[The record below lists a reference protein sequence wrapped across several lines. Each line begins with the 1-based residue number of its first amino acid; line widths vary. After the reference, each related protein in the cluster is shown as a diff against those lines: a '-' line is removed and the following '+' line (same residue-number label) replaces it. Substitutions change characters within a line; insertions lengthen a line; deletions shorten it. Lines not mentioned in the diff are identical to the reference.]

1 MNGHETDFYKRD
13 VPQIRETLKKI
24 GESLETI
31 AHSLEVLAEIRIEDI
46 ARNHTE
52 LSDED
57 LFKDEESHIPF
68 PDIQEVEDDI
78 NIPPYEDRPEPE
90 WGELPDE
97 GASLEDQ
104 AKHTNWEDEE
114 ISDDQANEDVL
125 EELDED
131 DYDEDL
137 DNEIRMYDANNN

>member
-24 GESLETI
+24 SESLETI

-57 LFKDEESHIPF
+57 DELFNDEESYIPF
-68 PDIQEVEDDI
+68 PNV
-78 NIPPYEDRPEPE
+78 
-90 WGELPDE
+90 G
-97 GASLEDQ
+97 
-104 AKHTNWEDEE
+104 
-114 ISDDQANEDVL
+114 
-125 EELDED
+125 
-131 DYDEDL
+131 
-137 DNEIRMYDANNN
+137 DNK

>member
-24 GESLETI
+24 SESLETI
-31 AHSLEVLAEIRIEDI
+31 AHSLEVLTEIRIEDI

-57 LFKDEESHIPF
+57 DKDLFKDEESYIPF
-68 PDIQEVEDDI
+68 PDVDDIQTVEDDI
-78 NIPPYEDRPEPE
+78 NIPPYEDRPNPE

-97 GASLEDQ
+97 
-104 AKHTNWEDEE
+104 EE
-114 ISDDQANEDVL
+114 
-125 EELDED
+125 
-131 DYDEDL
+131 YDEDL
-137 DNEIRMYDANNN
+137 DDEIRMHDANNN

>member
-24 GESLETI
+24 SESLETI
-31 AHSLEVLAEIRIEDI
+31 AHSLEVLTEIRIEDI

-52 LSDED
+52 LSDEGDED

-68 PDIQEVEDDI
+68 PEVKDDI
-78 NIPPYEDRPEPE
+78 DIPPYEDRPEPE

-97 GASLEDQ
+97 EAIE
-104 AKHTNWEDEE
+104 WEEGFDEE
-114 ISDDQANEDVL
+114 KYDDENI
-125 EELDED
+125 
-131 DYDEDL
+131 DEDL
-137 DNEIRMYDANNN
+137 DDEIRMHDVNNN

>member
-24 GESLETI
+24 SESLETI
-31 AHSLEVLAEIRIEDI
+31 AHSLEVLTEIRIEDI

-52 LSDED
+52 LSDEGDED

-97 GASLEDQ
+97 EAIE
-104 AKHTNWEDEE
+104 WEEGFDEE
-114 ISDDQANEDVL
+114 KYDDENFDEDV
-125 EELDED
+125 DT
-131 DYDEDL
+131 
-137 DNEIRMYDANNN
+137 EIRMHDANNN

>member
-24 GESLETI
+24 SESLETI
-31 AHSLEVLAEIRIEDI
+31 AHSLEVLTEIRIEDI

-52 LSDED
+52 LSDEGDED
-57 LFKDEESHIPF
+57 LFKDEESYIPF

-97 GASLEDQ
+97 EAIE
-104 AKHTNWEDEE
+104 WEEGFDEE
-114 ISDDQANEDVL
+114 KYDDENI
-125 EELDED
+125 
-131 DYDEDL
+131 DEDL
-137 DNEIRMYDANNN
+137 DDEIRMHDANNN

>member
-24 GESLETI
+24 SESLETI

-46 ARNHTE
+46 ARNHTD

-57 LFKDEESHIPF
+57 DKDLFNDEESHIPF

-78 NIPPYEDRPEPE
+78 NIPPYEDRPEPIE
-90 WGELPDE
+90 WEE
-97 GASLEDQ
+97 GF
-104 AKHTNWEDEE
+104 DEE
-114 ISDDQANEDVL
+114 KYDDEEYDD

-131 DYDEDL
+131 
-137 DNEIRMYDANNN
+137 NN

>member
-57 LFKDEESHIPF
+57 DEDLFKDEESHIPF

-78 NIPPYEDRPEPE
+78 DIPPYEDRHVKMQNAYSEAIE
-90 WGELPDE
+90 WEE
-97 GASLEDQ
+97 GF
-104 AKHTNWEDEE
+104 DEE
-114 ISDDQANEDVL
+114 KYD
-125 EELDED
+125 
-131 DYDEDL
+131 DEDL
-137 DNEIRMYDANNN
+137 DDDINN

>member
-24 GESLETI
+24 SESLETI

-52 LSDED
+52 LSDEGDED
-57 LFKDEESHIPF
+57 LFKDEESYIPF
-68 PDIQEVEDDI
+68 PDIQEVEDDFKV
-78 NIPPYEDRPEPE
+78 PPYEDRHEYI
-90 WGELPDE
+90 DE
-97 GASLEDQ
+97 
-104 AKHTNWEDEE
+104 EDEE

-125 EELDED
+125 EELDEE
-131 DYDEDL
+131 YDEDL
-137 DNEIRMYDANNN
+137 DNEIRMYNANNN

>member
-46 ARNHTE
+46 ARNHTD

-57 LFKDEESHIPF
+57 DKDLFNDEESHIPF

-97 GASLEDQ
+97 EAIE
-104 AKHTNWEDEE
+104 WEEGFDEE
-114 ISDDQANEDVL
+114 KYDDENF
-125 EELDED
+125 
-131 DYDEDL
+131 DEDL
-137 DNEIRMYDANNN
+137 DTEIRMHDANNN

>member
-1 MNGHETDFYKRD
+1 MNGHETEFYKRD

-52 LSDED
+52 LNDEGDED

-68 PDIQEVEDDI
+68 PDIDDIQTVEDDI
-78 NIPPYEDRPEPE
+78 NIPPYPGYTIADNGENLTDEEAIEWEEGFDEEKFDDDSEPE

-97 GASLEDQ
+97 
-104 AKHTNWEDEE
+104 E
-114 ISDDQANEDVL
+114 ISD
-125 EELDED
+125 
-131 DYDEDL
+131 
-137 DNEIRMYDANNN
+137 NN

>member
-46 ARNHTE
+46 ARNHTD

-57 LFKDEESHIPF
+57 DKDLFNDEESHIPF

-78 NIPPYEDRPEPE
+78 NIPPYEDRPEPIE
-90 WGELPDE
+90 WEE
-97 GASLEDQ
+97 GF
-104 AKHTNWEDEE
+104 DEE
-114 ISDDQANEDVL
+114 KYDDEEYDD

-131 DYDEDL
+131 
-137 DNEIRMYDANNN
+137 NN

>member
-31 AHSLEVLAEIRIEDI
+31 AHSLEVLTEIRIEDI

-57 LFKDEESHIPF
+57 DKDLFKDEESYIPF
-68 PDIQEVEDDI
+68 PDVDDIQTVEDDI
-78 NIPPYEDRPEPE
+78 NIPPYEDRPNPE

-97 GASLEDQ
+97 
-104 AKHTNWEDEE
+104 EE
-114 ISDDQANEDVL
+114 
-125 EELDED
+125 
-131 DYDEDL
+131 YDEDL
-137 DNEIRMYDANNN
+137 DDEIRMHDANNN

>member
-24 GESLETI
+24 SESLETI
-31 AHSLEVLAEIRIEDI
+31 AHSLEVLTEIRIEDI

-52 LSDED
+52 LSDEGNED
-57 LFKDEESHIPF
+57 LFKDEDSYIPF

-78 NIPPYEDRPEPE
+78 NIPPYEDRHEPE
-90 WGELPDE
+90 WGELP
-97 GASLEDQ
+97 
-104 AKHTNWEDEE
+104 DEE

-125 EELDED
+125 EELDEE
-131 DYDEDL
+131 YDEDL
-137 DNEIRMYDANNN
+137 DDEIRMHDANNN